1 MTLHN
6 KQFGQ
11 WGEDMATEFY
21 AKQGYS
27 VIERNYRRRF
37 GEIDLIC
44 AKGNEIV
51 FIEVKTRSTNFLPG
65 ERAVNYEKRD
75 TIKRLIKY
83 YIQAKNIGRDVDCR
97 FDILVVEK
105 EGDKVNFRQ
114 QENVIL

>member
-1 MTLHN
+1 
-6 KQFGQ
+6 
-11 WGEDMATEFY
+11 MAAEFY

-51 FIEVKTRSTNFLPG
+51 FVEVKTRSTDFLPG

-105 EGDKVNFRQ
+105 DRQPSQGYGAASDKVNFRQ